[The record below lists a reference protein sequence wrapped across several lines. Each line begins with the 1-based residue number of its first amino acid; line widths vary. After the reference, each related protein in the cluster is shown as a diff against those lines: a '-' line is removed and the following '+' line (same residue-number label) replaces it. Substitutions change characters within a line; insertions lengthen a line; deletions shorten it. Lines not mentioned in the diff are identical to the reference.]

1 MSISSYRPGVYSS
14 YTVTPSYTGAVEALT
29 VGVIGELGMSESG
42 PVRIGRERVLD
53 AGTPLAA
60 LGGILFAA
68 GLPEFWVC
76 SLQQGEDGARPDA
89 AAYKAAMEALGE
101 AGMQSQVSDIRLE
114 ATQLMVRY
122 AGRFDVKMKLNADFS
137 YDVRLM
143 RAIREKME
151 EQDGEGACGSMDLT
165 RSPAVYAPAQPQLS
179 P

>member
-76 SLQQGEDGARPDA
+76 SLQQGEDGAQPDA

-101 AGMQSQVSDIRLE
+101 AAELSLLVVERGQQAVLE
-114 ATQLMVRY
+114 AARDFALAQSESQRELLVF
-122 AGRFDVKMKLNADFS
+122 AGA
-137 YDVRLM
+137 
-143 RAIREKME
+143 
-151 EQDGEGACGSMDLT
+151 EGNHTAAGTLDRKS
-165 RSPAVYAPAQPQLS
+165 VV
-179 P
+179 